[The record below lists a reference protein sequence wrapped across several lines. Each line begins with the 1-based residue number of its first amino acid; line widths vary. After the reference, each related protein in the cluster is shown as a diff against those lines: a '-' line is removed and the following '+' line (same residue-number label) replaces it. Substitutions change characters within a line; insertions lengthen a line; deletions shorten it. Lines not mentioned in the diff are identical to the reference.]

1 MSGTILQVQNKFD
14 ITQKSYL
21 TRLFLLWWYHSL
33 MLLNN
38 YSKKLPF
45 CGLYYPICGILKIGK
60 GGVWMSK
67 NHGKLY
73 YDLLDDNLSKSAIVF
88 FTLLLSNSNQKG
100 YAFGSNKY
108 YASKLKCST
117 RTISALIRVL
127 INKEYITVEN
137 PKSFRRK
144 IFIRNKFLT

>member
-1 MSGTILQVQNKFD
+1 
-14 ITQKSYL
+14 
-21 TRLFLLWWYHSL
+21 
-33 MLLNN
+33 
-38 YSKKLPF
+38 
-45 CGLYYPICGILKIGK
+45 
-60 GGVWMSK
+60 MSK

-108 YASKLKCST
+108 YANKLKCST
-117 RTISALIRVL
+117 RTISALIRIL
-127 INKEYITVEN
+127 IDKKYITVEH

-144 IFIRNKFLT
+144 IYIRNKFLT

>member
-1 MSGTILQVQNKFD
+1 
-14 ITQKSYL
+14 
-21 TRLFLLWWYHSL
+21 
-33 MLLNN
+33 
-38 YSKKLPF
+38 
-45 CGLYYPICGILKIGK
+45 
-60 GGVWMSK
+60 MSK

-108 YASKLKCST
+108 YADKLKFST
-117 RTISALIRVL
+117 RTIYTLIRIL
-127 INKEYITVEN
+127 IDKGYIIVEN

>member
-1 MSGTILQVQNKFD
+1 
-14 ITQKSYL
+14 
-21 TRLFLLWWYHSL
+21 
-33 MLLNN
+33 
-38 YSKKLPF
+38 
-45 CGLYYPICGILKIGK
+45 
-60 GGVWMSK
+60 MSK

-100 YAFGSNKY
+100 YAFGSNNY
-108 YASKLKCST
+108 YANKLKCST
-117 RTISALIRVL
+117 RTITSLIRALID
-127 INKEYITVEN
+127 KGYITVEN

>member
-1 MSGTILQVQNKFD
+1 
-14 ITQKSYL
+14 
-21 TRLFLLWWYHSL
+21 
-33 MLLNN
+33 
-38 YSKKLPF
+38 
-45 CGLYYPICGILKIGK
+45 
-60 GGVWMSK
+60 MSK

-108 YASKLKCST
+108 YAGKLKCST
-117 RTISALIRVL
+117 RTISALIRTL
-127 INKEYITVEN
+127 IDKGYITVEN

-144 IFIRNKFLT
+144 IYIRNKFLT

>member
-1 MSGTILQVQNKFD
+1 
-14 ITQKSYL
+14 
-21 TRLFLLWWYHSL
+21 
-33 MLLNN
+33 
-38 YSKKLPF
+38 
-45 CGLYYPICGILKIGK
+45 
-60 GGVWMSK
+60 MSK

-108 YASKLKCST
+108 YANKLKCST
-117 RTISALIRVL
+117 RTISALIRTL
-127 INKEYITVEN
+127 IDKDYIIVEN

-144 IFIRNKFLT
+144 IFIRSKFLT

>member
-1 MSGTILQVQNKFD
+1 MG
-14 ITQKSYL
+14 
-21 TRLFLLWWYHSL
+21 
-33 MLLNN
+33 
-38 YSKKLPF
+38 
-45 CGLYYPICGILKIGK
+45 
-60 GGVWMSK
+60 K

-108 YASKLKCST
+108 YADKLKCST
-117 RTISALIRVL
+117 RTISTLIRTL
-127 INKEYITVEN
+127 IDKGYISVEH

-144 IFIRNKFLT
+144 IYIRNKFLT

>member
-1 MSGTILQVQNKFD
+1 MG
-14 ITQKSYL
+14 
-21 TRLFLLWWYHSL
+21 
-33 MLLNN
+33 
-38 YSKKLPF
+38 
-45 CGLYYPICGILKIGK
+45 
-60 GGVWMSK
+60 K

-108 YASKLKCST
+108 YANKLKCST
-117 RTISALIRVL
+117 RTITSLIRVL
-127 INKEYITVEN
+127 IDKGYITVEN

>member
-1 MSGTILQVQNKFD
+1 
-14 ITQKSYL
+14 
-21 TRLFLLWWYHSL
+21 
-33 MLLNN
+33 
-38 YSKKLPF
+38 
-45 CGLYYPICGILKIGK
+45 
-60 GGVWMSK
+60 MSK

-108 YASKLKCST
+108 YANKLKCST
-117 RTISALIRVL
+117 RTISALIRAL
-127 INKEYITVEN
+127 IDKGYITVDN

-144 IFIRNKFLT
+144 IYIRNKILT

>member
-1 MSGTILQVQNKFD
+1 
-14 ITQKSYL
+14 
-21 TRLFLLWWYHSL
+21 
-33 MLLNN
+33 
-38 YSKKLPF
+38 
-45 CGLYYPICGILKIGK
+45 
-60 GGVWMSK
+60 MSK

-108 YASKLKCST
+108 YANKLKCST
-117 RTISALIRVL
+117 RTITSLIRVL
-127 INKEYITVEN
+127 IDKGYITVEN

-144 IFIRNKFLT
+144 IYIRN

>member
-1 MSGTILQVQNKFD
+1 
-14 ITQKSYL
+14 
-21 TRLFLLWWYHSL
+21 
-33 MLLNN
+33 
-38 YSKKLPF
+38 
-45 CGLYYPICGILKIGK
+45 
-60 GGVWMSK
+60 MSK

-108 YASKLKCST
+108 YANKLKCSN

>member
-1 MSGTILQVQNKFD
+1 
-14 ITQKSYL
+14 
-21 TRLFLLWWYHSL
+21 
-33 MLLNN
+33 
-38 YSKKLPF
+38 
-45 CGLYYPICGILKIGK
+45 
-60 GGVWMSK
+60 MSK

-108 YASKLKCST
+108 YADKLKCST
-117 RTISALIRVL
+117 RTISTLIRVL
-127 INKEYITVEN
+127 IDKEYITVEN

-144 IFIRNKFLT
+144 IYIRNKFLT

>member
-1 MSGTILQVQNKFD
+1 
-14 ITQKSYL
+14 
-21 TRLFLLWWYHSL
+21 
-33 MLLNN
+33 
-38 YSKKLPF
+38 
-45 CGLYYPICGILKIGK
+45 
-60 GGVWMSK
+60 MSK

-88 FTLLLSNSNQKG
+88 FTLLLSNSNQKE

-108 YASKLKCST
+108 YADRLKCST
-117 RTISALIRVL
+117 RTITSLIRALID
-127 INKEYITVEN
+127 KGYITVEN

>member
-1 MSGTILQVQNKFD
+1 
-14 ITQKSYL
+14 
-21 TRLFLLWWYHSL
+21 
-33 MLLNN
+33 
-38 YSKKLPF
+38 
-45 CGLYYPICGILKIGK
+45 
-60 GGVWMSK
+60 MSK

-108 YASKLKCST
+108 YADKLKCST
-117 RTISALIRVL
+117 RTITSLIRVL
-127 INKEYITVEN
+127 IDKGYITVDN

-144 IFIRNKFLT
+144 IYIRNKILT